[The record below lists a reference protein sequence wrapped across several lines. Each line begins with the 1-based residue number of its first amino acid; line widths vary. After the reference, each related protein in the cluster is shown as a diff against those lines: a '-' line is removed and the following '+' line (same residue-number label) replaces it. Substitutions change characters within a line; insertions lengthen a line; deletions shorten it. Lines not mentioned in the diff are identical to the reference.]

1 MGFFLEPYLCCLVRV
16 CLRSPHFY
24 DKIHFDDL
32 FQRFVGQEAHRKVKV
47 LVNWNPGE
55 KLGQGWY
62 VFVYVRHFS
71 LFSMG
76 RFRFLL
82 EDKHKHCG
90 VCDGD
95 DISGYCRRGFGER
108 FFFFFPSSLCARGG
122 CTDTEFKDANREKV
136 ETFFKKNFF
145 IRTFPSVCT
154 APASQHRRSDSHPF
168 RTKL

>member
-1 MGFFLEPYLCCLVRV
+1 MWVCKQMGFFLEPYLCCLVRV

-90 VCDGD
+90 VCDED

-108 FFFFFPSSLCARGG
+108 FFFFFFSLLSLCKGRVYRYRVQR
-122 CTDTEFKDANREKV
+122 CKSRESRNL
-136 ETFFKKNFF
+136 F
-145 IRTFPSVCT
+145 
-154 APASQHRRSDSHPF
+154 
-168 RTKL
+168 